1 MSTTD
6 IFGGRGKRL
15 AAGAGALT
23 AALTLGA
30 TLLAAA
36 PAQAAPPSPPQGAA
50 DKPFGTVTASHG
62 LTLRQDPSTDAL
74 IRGYIRHQSRI
85 GLECKVRAQ
94 NIDGNSIWYLIRD
107 TRDSWISAKH
117 VNNNGSVKFC
127 KDMPRNHSKVRPDKP
142 AKSVKPAKPA
152 KPSAPAKRPGS

>member
-6 IFGGRGKRL
+6 IFGGRGKQL

-36 PAQAAPPSPPQGAA
+36 PAQAAPPAPPSPPQGAA
-50 DKPFGTVTASHG
+50 AKPYGTITASHG

-74 IRGYIRHQSRI
+74 VRGYIRHQVRI
-85 GLECKVRAQ
+85 GLQCKVRAQ
-94 NIDGNSIWYLIRD
+94 SIEGNNIWYLVRD

-117 VNNNGSVKFC
+117 VNNSGAVKFC
-127 KDMPRNHSKVRPDKP
+127 KDMPHNKVAPNNPPKH
-142 AKSVKPAKPA
+142 AK
-152 KPSAPAKRPGS
+152 G